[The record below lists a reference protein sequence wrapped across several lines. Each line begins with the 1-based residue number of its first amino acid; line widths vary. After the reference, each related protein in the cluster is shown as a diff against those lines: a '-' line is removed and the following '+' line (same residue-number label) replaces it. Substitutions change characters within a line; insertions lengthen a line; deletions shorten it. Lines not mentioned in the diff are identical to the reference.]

1 MEERSEPGQSGIRKT
16 YAGKLLK
23 WQSYALIAAL
33 CAMLCAGCSS
43 LPISVVPADTYR
55 EPGEV
60 HEPLR
65 EDELRVQASAR
76 LLLGQLPDARVNVN
90 GRVFVLDCIGT
101 VAAIYWRM
109 NIDVQKDF
117 ALYSGNGVSR
127 LYRSLASRDVVHV
140 DSYPR
145 PGDIVF
151 WDNTWDANG
160 DGNRTND
167 PLTHAGIVVA
177 VDDDGTIQYIHAHLT
192 RGVVIEVM
200 NLLDPATA
208 FDASGKRINNTMA
221 IATTSGGP
229 RPDRY
234 VSGDVFRQFGDILG
248 AASHYLTAKSSGN
261 F

>member
-1 MEERSEPGQSGIRKT
+1 MTSNITPV
-16 YAGKLLK
+16 
-23 WQSYALIAAL
+23 IAAL
-33 CAMLCAGCSS
+33 CVILCAGCSS
-43 LPISVVPADTYR
+43 VPVSLGSADAYR
-55 EPGEV
+55 ESGKII
-60 HEPLR
+60 EPLR
-65 EDELRVQASAR
+65 EYELRVQASAR
-76 LLLGQLPDARVNVN
+76 LLIGQLPDARVSIN

-101 VAAIYWRM
+101 IAAIYWRM
-109 NIDVQKDF
+109 NMDVQKDF

-127 LYRSLASRDVVHV
+127 LYHSLASQEVVHA

-151 WDNTWDANG
+151 WDNTWDANS
-160 DGNRTND
+160 DGNRSND
-167 PLTHAGIVVA
+167 PLTHAGIVMS
-177 VDDDGTIQYIHAHLT
+177 VDDDGTIQYVHAHLT

-200 NLLDPATA
+200 NLLDPASA
-208 FDASGKRINNTMA
+208 FDAAGKRINNTMA

-248 AASHYLTAKSSGN
+248 ATNYYVVAEPSGN

>member
-1 MEERSEPGQSGIRKT
+1 MSSMLSAVLSASCTGFPGTTPVSAAEYRDP
-16 YAGKLLK
+16 GK
-23 WQSYALIAAL
+23 I
-33 CAMLCAGCSS
+33 
-43 LPISVVPADTYR
+43 
-55 EPGEV
+55 
-60 HEPLR
+60 HEPLS
-65 EDELRVQASAR
+65 EDELRVQASAK
-76 LLLGQLPDARVNVN
+76 LLIGQLPEARVSVK

-117 ALYSGNGVSR
+117 AQYSGNGVSR
-127 LYRSLASRDVVHV
+127 LYRSLASKGVMHV

-177 VDDDGTIQYIHAHLT
+177 VDEDGTIHYVHANLT

-200 NLLDPATA
+200 NLLDPASA

-248 AASHYLTAKSSGN
+248 VANQYLPPTSP
-261 F
+261 

>member
-1 MEERSEPGQSGIRKT
+1 MARKFT
-16 YAGKLLK
+16 PLAM
-23 WQSYALIAAL
+23 AL
-33 CAMLCAGCSS
+33 CALLCAGCSS
-43 LPISVVPADTYR
+43 LPASMVSAGVYR
-55 EPGEV
+55 KPDEV
-60 HEPLR
+60 REPLR
-65 EDELRVQASAR
+65 TDELRVQASAR

-127 LYRSLASRDVVHV
+127 LYRSLGSQGVVHT

-160 DGNRTND
+160 DGDRTND
-167 PLTHAGIVVA
+167 PLTHAGIVVT
-177 VDDDGTIQYIHAHLT
+177 VDEDGTIHYVHAHLS

-200 NLLDPATA
+200 NLLDPEMAS
-208 FDASGKRINNTMA
+208 DASGKRINNTMA

-234 VSGDVFRQFGDILG
+234 FSGAVFRQFGDILG
-248 AASHYLTAKSSGN
+248 ATSYYLASTAP
-261 F
+261 